1 MLFKFRFGNSGPN
14 PLKFMAPH
22 PQHNKTFSG
31 PLSFSLPSIFSQGC
45 FMLEDANKS
54 CPDVIC
60 IRAGFQSSYLWL
72 QMFILMGYCAILLCR
87 PSWPYMHVLSN
98 ARTLF
103 FKIYHFSPTEWS
115 LVTSGAKN
123 VTPVETQ
130 RNILPMPHVDTVQ
143 TAWLWNHGQWALGK
157 QKEGVVQALA
167 TVPAMRQSYTVT
179 GLQ

>member
-1 MLFKFRFGNSGPN
+1 MFSSHSISHWINYVRKLNCSSPVLQLFKNNMLFKFRFGNSGPK
-14 PLKFMAPH
+14 PLKFMVPH

-60 IRAGFQSSYLWL
+60 IRAGFQSSYLCL

-103 FKIYHFSPTEWS
+103 FKIYHFSPIE
-115 LVTSGAKN
+115 
-123 VTPVETQ
+123 
-130 RNILPMPHVDTVQ
+130 
-143 TAWLWNHGQWALGK
+143 
-157 QKEGVVQALA
+157 
-167 TVPAMRQSYTVT
+167 
-179 GLQ
+179 